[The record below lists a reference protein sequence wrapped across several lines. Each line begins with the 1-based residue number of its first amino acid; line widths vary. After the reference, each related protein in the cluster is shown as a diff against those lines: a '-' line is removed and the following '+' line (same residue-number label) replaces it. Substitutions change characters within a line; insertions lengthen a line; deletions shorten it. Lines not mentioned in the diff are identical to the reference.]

1 MDLLNAL
8 GEALPCTTVYEASTE
23 DRLVITVMSPSLLE
37 LSMSILMERSI
48 SR

>member
-1 MDLLNAL
+1 MCWEKL
-8 GEALPCTTVYEASTE
+8 LPCTTVYEASTE